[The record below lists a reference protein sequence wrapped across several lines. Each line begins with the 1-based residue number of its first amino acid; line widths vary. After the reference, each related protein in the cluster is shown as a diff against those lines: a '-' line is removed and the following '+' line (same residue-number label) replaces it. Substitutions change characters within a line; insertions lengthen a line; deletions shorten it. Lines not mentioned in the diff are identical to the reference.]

1 MLFLINMLSG
11 VVTTIA
17 GSGSSGY
24 ADGTG
29 SNAAFYYVYSIA
41 RDTSGNLFVGTE
53 SSVRKITPSG
63 SLQSAFLG
71 CC

>member
-1 MLFLINMLSG
+1 MLFLINMLLG

-29 SNAAFYYVYSIA
+29 TNAAFNYVHSIA
-41 RDTSGNLFVGTE
+41 RDTSGNLFVGTY
-53 SSVRKITPSG
+53 SSVGKITPSG
-63 SLQSAFLG
+63 SLQNAFLG

>member
-17 GSGSSGY
+17 GSGSEGY

-29 SNAAFYYVYSIA
+29 TNAAFNYVYSIA
-41 RDTSGNLFVGTE
+41 CDTSGNLFVGTH
-53 SSVRKITPSG
+53 SGVRKITPSG
-63 SLQSAFLG
+63 NLQSAFLG

>member
-1 MLFLINMLSG
+1 MLFVIDMSLG

-29 SNAAFYYVYSIA
+29 TNAAFNYVYSIA
-41 RDTSGNLFVGTE
+41 RDTSGNLFVGTD

>member
-1 MLFLINMLSG
+1 MLFLISMLLDAVS
-11 VVTTIA
+11 TIA

-29 SNAAFYYVYSIA
+29 TNAAFDDVLSIA
-41 RDTSGNLFVGTE
+41 RDASGNLFVGTR